1 MATNDGSINFFITP
15 KSGHGDILF
24 LELKKTYPRCHL
36 YYDGYFIYL
45 KTNTD
50 CSYGLFKTL
59 RSNSL
64 IKTVSQ
70 NLETKPKMENKKMET
85 NAIERENFEKN
96 LPKKL
101 NNLSTVK
108 AKIKIRPTRETN
120 RTILFEDLSHA
131 FPGTLIIMVDGFIEL
146 IKETEEVSSLIT
158 QVQAIHGVEYALY
171 A

>member
-15 KSGHGDILF
+15 KSGHGDNLF
-24 LELKKTYPRCHL
+24 RELKKTYSRYHL

-45 KTNTD
+45 KSNTD
-50 CSYGLFKTL
+50 CSYGLLKTL
-59 RSNSL
+59 QSNIL

-70 NLETKPKMENKKMET
+70 NLETKPKMENTKMET

-96 LPKKL
+96 ISQKL
-101 NNLSTVK
+101 DNLSIVK
-108 AKIKIRPTRETN
+108 AKIKVRPTRGTN

-131 FPGTLIIMVDGFIEL
+131 FPGTLIIMVDEYIVL
-146 IKETEEVSSLIT
+146 IKETEEVSNLIT

>member
-1 MATNDGSINFFITP
+1 
-15 KSGHGDILF
+15 
-24 LELKKTYPRCHL
+24 
-36 YYDGYFIYL
+36 
-45 KTNTD
+45 
-50 CSYGLFKTL
+50 
-59 RSNSL
+59 
-64 IKTVSQ
+64 
-70 NLETKPKMENKKMET
+70 MET